1 MSKKRKPS
9 RKQKPSF
16 KAPAS
21 PNVASANKPS
31 EKTQPSL
38 KTPNVTRGSESQP
51 PSPPSPSLAKPPT
64 PPLLSETGRSARA
77 RAMPYTTEQFVRG
90 AVGELLRGAAHGKF
104 WCQTCLAKFALE
116 TLGAGYHKRDIG
128 RAMDKV
134 FEAPSPLN
142 RIPAFVCAQ
151 CGRTMPCLGVPTP

>member
-16 KAPAS
+16 KTPAS

-51 PSPPSPSLAKPPT
+51 PPPPSPSLAKRKLPWAPQHQ
-64 PPLLSETGRSARA
+64 SARSRFDFESV
-77 RAMPYTTEQFVRG
+77 RAIRQPVLSRQHQQSIRG
-90 AVGELLRGAAHGKF
+90 R
-104 WCQTCLAKFALE
+104 
-116 TLGAGYHKRDIG
+116 
-128 RAMDKV
+128 
-134 FEAPSPLN
+134 
-142 RIPAFVCAQ
+142 
-151 CGRTMPCLGVPTP
+151 

>member
-1 MSKKRKPS
+1 MSKRRKPS

-51 PSPPSPSLAKPPT
+51 SSPPSPILAKDLPKPIPT
-64 PPLLSETGRSARA
+64 PPL
-77 RAMPYTTEQFVRG
+77 
-90 AVGELLRGAAHGKF
+90 
-104 WCQTCLAKFALE
+104 
-116 TLGAGYHKRDIG
+116 
-128 RAMDKV
+128 
-134 FEAPSPLN
+134 
-142 RIPAFVCAQ
+142 
-151 CGRTMPCLGVPTP
+151 

>member
-77 RAMPYTTEQFVRG
+77 RAMPYTTEQFVRVLWANSFAGPRTASFG
-90 AVGELLRGAAHGKF
+90 AR
-104 WCQTCLAKFALE
+104 
-116 TLGAGYHKRDIG
+116 
-128 RAMDKV
+128 RA
-134 FEAPSPLN
+134 SLSS
-142 RIPAFVCAQ
+142 RW
-151 CGRTMPCLGVPTP
+151 RR

>member
-1 MSKKRKPS
+1 
-9 RKQKPSF
+9 
-16 KAPAS
+16 
-21 PNVASANKPS
+21 
-31 EKTQPSL
+31 
-38 KTPNVTRGSESQP
+38 
-51 PSPPSPSLAKPPT
+51 
-64 PPLLSETGRSARA
+64 
-77 RAMPYTTEQFVRG
+77 MPHTTEQFVRH

-116 TLGAGYHKRDIG
+116 MLGAGYHKRDIG

-134 FEAPSPLN
+134 FEAPSALN

>member
-1 MSKKRKPS
+1 
-9 RKQKPSF
+9 
-16 KAPAS
+16 
-21 PNVASANKPS
+21 
-31 EKTQPSL
+31 
-38 KTPNVTRGSESQP
+38 
-51 PSPPSPSLAKPPT
+51 
-64 PPLLSETGRSARA
+64 
-77 RAMPYTTEQFVRG
+77 MPYTTEQFVRS

-142 RIPAFVCAQ
+142 RIPVFVCAQ